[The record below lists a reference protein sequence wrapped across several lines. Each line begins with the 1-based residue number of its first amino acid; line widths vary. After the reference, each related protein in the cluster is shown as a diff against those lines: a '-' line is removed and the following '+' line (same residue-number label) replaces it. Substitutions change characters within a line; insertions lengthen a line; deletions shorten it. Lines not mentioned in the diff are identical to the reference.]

1 MRVLTR
7 IIELAATPVSI
18 SPTQATDLKPDHL
31 NSIIPAIPPDKNE
44 KIIINCVT
52 SWFRSIR
59 LSPEQ
64 SRRNIA
70 VNKVANVIPVSVSV
84 PVRCVV
90 RTRPFDNWVETELC
104 IPIRKQRIRIT
115 LRFEDSECSNISYS
129 EIPVSRSPSI
139 SSI

>member
-7 IIELAATPVSI
+7 IIELAAMPVSI

-64 SRRNIA
+64 SRRNMA
-70 VNKVANVIPVSVSV
+70 ANNLVS
-84 PVRCVV
+84 
-90 RTRPFDNWVETELC
+90 L
-104 IPIRKQRIRIT
+104 
-115 LRFEDSECSNISYS
+115 
-129 EIPVSRSPSI
+129 
-139 SSI
+139 